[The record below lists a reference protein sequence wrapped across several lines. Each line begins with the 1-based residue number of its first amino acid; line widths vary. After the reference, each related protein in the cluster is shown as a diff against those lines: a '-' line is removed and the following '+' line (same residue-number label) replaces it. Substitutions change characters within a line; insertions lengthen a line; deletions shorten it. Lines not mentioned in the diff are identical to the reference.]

1 MNISNV
7 PAEGKC
13 TGCRACEQVCSI
25 HAITV
30 DYDEFGFLVP
40 TVSNS
45 CTQCGRCSAVC
56 QAQSM
61 KPDLFHKIGHC
72 YIAYAK
78 DKKRALHSASGGAF
92 IVIADEFIKK
102 YKGTVYGC
110 SMDKQFHVVHAGAA
124 DKDSLS
130 CFQGSKYVQSDTQNS
145 YQAAEK
151 ILQEGKHVLYAGTPC
166 QIAGLKM
173 FLKKEWNTLY
183 TIDLICHGVPSQ
195 ASFKKYI
202 NWLEGISQKRIQ
214 SFRFRNRN
222 AFDASGYQIRVK
234 YENGSEFK
242 CPAMDDLYF
251 RLFSKDLS
259 LNSACY
265 QCKFAQSERVGDIT
279 IGDSAAAGKLGLYRF
294 EPKSSVMI
302 NTQKGKTLWDL
313 VKNKFVCTEIDKTIE
328 TERNKPLSS
337 TLTAFENRKAVCRL
351 MAEGEF
357 DMLQHEYPPDRN
369 GHFNIHDVAAR
380 IPIVIKR
387 PIYYTLASVRRLFS
401 AR

>member
-1 MNISNV
+1 MNISSI

-13 TGCRACEQVCSI
+13 TGCRACEQACSL

-40 TVSNS
+40 TINDS
-45 CTQCGRCSAVC
+45 CTHCGRCSTVC

-61 KPDLFHKIGHC
+61 KSELFHKIGNC

-78 DKKRALHSASGGAF
+78 DKKRALRSASGGAF
-92 IVIADEFIKK
+92 IVIADEFLKK
-102 YKGTVYGC
+102 YGGTVYGC
-110 SMDKQFHVVHAGAA
+110 YMDKQFHVAHVGAA
-124 DKDSLS
+124 DNDSLTR
-130 CFQGSKYVQSDTQNS
+130 FQGSKYVQSDTQNS
-145 YQAAEK
+145 YQSVEK
-151 ILQEGKHVLYAGTPC
+151 ILQEGKYVLYTGTPC

-195 ASFKKYI
+195 ASFRKYV
-202 NWLEGISQKRIQ
+202 NWLEDISQKRIQ

-222 AFDASGYQIRVK
+222 AFDASGYQIRIK
-234 YENGSEFK
+234 YENGGEFK
-242 CPAMDDLYF
+242 CPSADDLYF
-251 RLFSKDLS
+251 RLFSKNLS

-279 IGDSAAAGKLGLYRF
+279 IGDSAAAGKLGMYRF
-294 EPKSSVMI
+294 EPKSSIMI
-302 NTQKGKTLWDL
+302 NTQKGNTLWDL
-313 VKNKFVCTEIDKTIE
+313 VKDKFVYTEIDKTIE
-328 TERNKPLSS
+328 IERNRPLSS
-337 TLTAFENRKAVCRL
+337 PGTCFESRKDVCRL

-357 DMLQHEYPPDRN
+357 DLLRQQYPADQKA
-369 GHFNIHDVAAR
+369 HFDIHDIAAR
-380 IPIVIKR
+380 IPIIIKK
-387 PIYYTLASVRRLFS
+387 PIYYALDSVRRLWS